1 VVLYQLSYTPSKGM
15 TTLSGGQARHLRTLG
30 EQ

>member
-15 TTLSGGQARHLRTLG
+15 TTLSGGQAETHFVS
-30 EQ
+30 Q